1 MTSPPPAAHP
11 AELFSLRGR
20 TAVVT
25 GASAGLGRRFAGVLA
40 AAGATVIAAARR
52 ADRLAALAAEH
63 PGIRPV
69 RCDVADEADRAALVA
84 AALAATGRLDI
95 LVNNAGIG
103 AHGAA
108 DGESPQAFRQTLEV
122 NLVAPFHLACLVAG
136 IGPAEA
142 VPAGTGPAGRAAAEI
157 GPTGAGTP
165 KIGTAKIG
173 TARIGT
179 ARVGTARVGTAGV
192 GTAGVGTAG
201 AGTAVVG
208 TAGVERAEIG
218 TAGNGTAGRA
228 GRVGTS
234 IVNVASI
241 LGLVS
246 GAPLS
251 GAGYAASKAGL
262 IGLTRE
268 LAAQWGRRGVRV
280 NALAPGW
287 FRSEMTSDLFAD
299 QRTADWVTR
308 NTVLRRAGEAGELD
322 GALLFLASDASS
334 YTTGQVLIVDGGWTA
349 R

>member
-157 GPTGAGTP
+157 GPTGAGT
-165 KIGTAKIG
+165 AKIG

-179 ARVGTARVGTAGV
+179 ARIGTAG
-192 GTAGVGTAG
+192 
-201 AGTAVVG
+201 VG